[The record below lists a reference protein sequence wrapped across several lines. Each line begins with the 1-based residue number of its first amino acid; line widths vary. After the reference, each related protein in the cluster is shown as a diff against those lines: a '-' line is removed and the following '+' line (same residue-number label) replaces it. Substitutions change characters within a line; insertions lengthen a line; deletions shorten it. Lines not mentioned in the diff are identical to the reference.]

1 MEKILDKCLKC
12 YNNCKLES
20 ETKAVL
26 ISCKRFLSKRAIS
39 VKNLRVRGNV
49 SSDLER
55 SLNRM

>member
-26 ISCKRFLSKRAIS
+26 ISCKRFLSKRSIS
-39 VKNLRVRGNV
+39 VQKEKGRVNIITFQTFI
-49 SSDLER
+49 
-55 SLNRM
+55 